1 MRCTVTLELP
11 DEVSQPLA
19 RAASAVSQTP
29 EEWIVASLRR
39 QLVAYDARL
48 RRHFASVD
56 LGAPTGADNRL
67 IDADLAHAYAY
78 ADPHG
83 KPL

>member
-1 MRCTVTLELP
+1 MHRTVTLELS
-11 DEVSQPLA
+11 DEVYQPLA
-19 RAASAVSQTP
+19 QAASAVRQTP

-48 RRHFASVD
+48 RRHFGSVD

-67 IDADLAHAYAY
+67 IDADLAHAYA
-78 ADPHG
+78 DPHE
-83 KPL
+83 KLSC